1 VVKISLFIDKKLT
14 PEERRH
20 LDSKIVIESYNSQ
33 VFKIKSIIEQED
45 NYDFKDDEDDTNNT
59 LNNTKNTTASAT
71 RINVDYR
78 LNHNNDGSNNSSSGK

>member
-45 NYDFKDDEDDTNNT
+45 NFDFKEDEDDTTDT
-59 LNNTKNTTASAT
+59 LNNTKNTTSS
-71 RINVDYR
+71 RMNVDYR
-78 LNHNNDGSNNSSSGK
+78 LNHNNDGSNNSCSGK